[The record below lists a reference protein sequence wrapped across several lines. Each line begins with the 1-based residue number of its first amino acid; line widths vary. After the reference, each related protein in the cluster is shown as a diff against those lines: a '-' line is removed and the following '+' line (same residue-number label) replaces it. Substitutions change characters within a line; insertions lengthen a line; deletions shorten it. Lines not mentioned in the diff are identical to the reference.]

1 MNVTEVMNLP
11 EAQEDAETLVLLREM
26 NRKLEHIEGAVE
38 ALERRVEGVAE
49 LREDLWPM
57 VRGASHA
64 LSRKLDELDQRG
76 ALAFAREGLAV
87 IERVATSFDE
97 DDVRLLGD
105 NVVSILQTV
114 RNLTQPEVMAVA
126 DRAALALKET
136 GDPPDRKLGLL
147 RAMRDPEVRRGMALL
162 LTVLRELGAQ
172 RGNGSGAA
180 EAVAAAV

>member
-11 EAQEDAETLVLLREM
+11 EAQEDTEVLVLLKEI
-26 NRKLEHIEGAVE
+26 NRKLEHIENAVT
-38 ALERRVEGVAE
+38 ALEHRVEGVAE

-57 VRGASHA
+57 VQGASHA
-64 LSRKLDELDQRG
+64 LSRKLHELDQRG
-76 ALAFAREGLAV
+76 ALAFARESLAV
-87 IERVATSFDE
+87 MERVATSFDE
-97 DDVRLLGD
+97 EDVRLLGE
-105 NVVSILQTV
+105 NVVTILQTV

-136 GDPPDRKLGLL
+136 GDRPDRKLGLL

-172 RGNGSGAA
+172 SDDGRGVASGAA
-180 EAVAAAV
+180 ATA